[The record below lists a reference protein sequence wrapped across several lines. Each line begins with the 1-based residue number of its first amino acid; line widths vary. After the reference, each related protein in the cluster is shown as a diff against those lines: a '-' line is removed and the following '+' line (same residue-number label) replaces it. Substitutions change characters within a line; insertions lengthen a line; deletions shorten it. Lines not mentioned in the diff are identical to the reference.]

1 MARQNTTAG
10 AVGTIERAA
19 RGAAAEARPWIVRL
33 ARLGYASRGVV
44 YATVGLLALRAAFGA
59 GGETTGSRGAIRA
72 LREWLGGEVLGQ
84 AALAL
89 VALGLAGFAL
99 WKLVQAIADPER
111 RETGAK
117 GLALR
122 VGAFVSAFI
131 YAGLTLAAVRLLRGS
146 GDAGAAG
153 GDDSAARG
161 WTAELMD
168 KPFGRW
174 LVVAVGAIIL
184 GYGLR
189 QIYRAVTE
197 SFLADLAT
205 GAMSPAERQWTRRA
219 GKLGYAA
226 RGVVFVLT
234 GGFLVKAGLD
244 AQPGEARGLEGALD
258 ALLAQ
263 PAGPWLLALVAAG
276 LVAFGIYSLVQARYR
291 RIAPP

>member
-1 MARQNTTAG
+1 MAQRSTAAG
-10 AVGTIERAA
+10 AARGLEQAA

-33 ARLGYASRGVV
+33 ARLGYAARGVV
-44 YATVGLLALRAAFGA
+44 YCTVGLLAFRAAFGL
-59 GGETTGSRGAIRA
+59 GGETTGGRGAIRA
-72 LREWLGGEVLGQ
+72 LRDALGSQPLGQ
-84 AALAL
+84 AVLAL

-99 WKLVQAIADPER
+99 WRLVQAIADPER
-111 RETGAK
+111 KRGGLK

-122 VGAFVSAFI
+122 AGSLASAAV
-131 YAGLTLAAVRLLRGS
+131 YAGLTLVAVRLLRGQGGGS
-146 GDAGAAG
+146 S

-174 LVVAVGAIIL
+174 LVVAAGAILL

-189 QIYRAVTE
+189 LIYNAVTE
-197 SFLADLAT
+197 SFLRHLAT
-205 GAMSPAERQWTRRA
+205 GAMSPTERLWARRA
-219 GKLGYAA
+219 GKLGLAA
-226 RGVVFVLT
+226 RGVVFVLS
-234 GGFLVKAGLD
+234 GGFLVKAGLE
-244 AQPGEARGLEGALD
+244 ANPGEARGLGGTLD

-276 LVAFGIYSLVQARYR
+276 LIAFGIYSLVEARYR